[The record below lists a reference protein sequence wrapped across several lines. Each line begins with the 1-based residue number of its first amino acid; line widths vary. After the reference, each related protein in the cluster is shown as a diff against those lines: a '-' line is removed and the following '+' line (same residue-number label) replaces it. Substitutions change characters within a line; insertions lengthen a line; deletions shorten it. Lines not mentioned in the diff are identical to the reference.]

1 MATRMQQRRGTEEQW
16 TTANPVLG
24 AGEIGFETDT
34 GKFKLGDGINTW
46 ETLAYFVNAD
56 DLSGELDDY
65 ATQTY
70 VNDAI
75 SDVVGLAPEALD
87 TLNELASAIGDDP
100 DFVNTI
106 GNALTQKADIS
117 YVDDEIINSDTVAQ
131 GYADTAEAN
140 STAYTDLLIGD
151 ATVDGTGGNTVTD
164 RIASAVAGLVDS
176 SPEALDTLNEL
187 AAALGDDPNFATT
200 VATDIG
206 TKVSK
211 SGDTMTGDLSLA
223 QDPTSALH
231 AATKQY
237 VDDSV
242 SQAVADLETADG
254 EILDDINTI
263 NSSINIIESDI
274 DTLETTSATTVTDL
288 DTLESTVSTLSSNVD
303 TISGE
308 VNTNSGNITTLQSDL
323 GTLTTDTTTLQSNLE
338 NLTTEV
344 SGIASNVENIETDL
358 GTLTS
363 EVALKSS
370 IDGPAFTGTVVLP
383 ATTSI
388 GDVSSSEI
396 GHLNGVTSSIQN
408 QIDEKLD
415 SAIASSTYAP
425 LNDPTFGG
433 TVSLPGTTSVGDVS
447 ATEIGYLDGVTSSIQ
462 TQLTDLDTTKADL
475 ESPTFTGT
483 VSGVTKAHVGLTN
496 VDDTSDAD
504 KPVSTATQTALDAK
518 ASLAGATFT
527 GDVTVET
534 NMLIEGNLTITGTST
549 TINATDLS
557 ISDPLNYLAAEQY
570 TEDVLDV
577 GFLAATGELGG
588 TEEDHLH
595 SGLFRDVSDSKKWKL
610 ISNVPH
616 PVSNVVDVTNA
627 VKDTLVVGNIEA
639 DGVVFPDGTQTKM
652 GVASLTEFVEKT
664 ASYTLDDLDLRD
676 GVVEMNS
683 ASATTFTIPTNATLA
698 WPVGASMDILGTG
711 AGLVTI
717 AGDAGVT
724 VNSTPG
730 LKLRT
735 QWSSATILKRAENSW
750 IVYGDLKS

>member
-1 MATRMQQRRGTEEQW
+1 MLQRRGTAEQW

-34 GKFKLGDGINTW
+34 GKFKVGDNVNLW
-46 ETLAYFVNAD
+46 ADLAYFVNSD

-75 SDVVGLAPEALD
+75 SDVVGLAPETLD
-87 TLNELASAIGDDP
+87 TLNELAAAIGDDP
-100 DFVNTI
+100 NFVGTI
-106 GNALTQKADIS
+106 DTSLGLKADIS
-117 YVDDEIINSDTVAQ
+117 YVDDEITGLNSVAQ
-131 GYADTAEAN
+131 GYADTAESN
-140 STAYTDLLIGD
+140 STEYTDLLIGD

-187 AAALGDDPNFATT
+187 AAALGNDENFATT

-231 AATKQY
+231 AATKRY

-242 SQAVADLETADG
+242 SIVVSDFETADG
-254 EILDDINTI
+254 EILADISTI
-263 NSSINIIESDI
+263 NSSINTIEADI
-274 DTLETTSATTVTDL
+274 NTIQTASATTATDL

-308 VNTNSGNITTLQSDL
+308 VNTNSGNITTLH
-323 GTLTTDTTTLQSNLE
+323 SNLE

-344 SGIASNVENIETDL
+344 SDIASNVENIQTDL
-358 GTLTS
+358 ETLTS

-370 IDGPAFTGTVVLP
+370 IDSPAFTGIVVLP
-383 ATTSI
+383 TTTSI

-415 SAIASSTYAP
+415 SAIASGTYAP

-504 KPVSTATQTALDAK
+504 KPISTATQTALDAK

-534 NMLIEGNLTITGTST
+534 NMLIEGNLTISGTST
-549 TINATDLS
+549 TINATDLA
-557 ISDPLNYLAAEQY
+557 ISDPLIYLASEQY
-570 TEDVLDV
+570 AEDVLDV
-577 GFLAATGELGG
+577 GFLAATGEVGG
-588 TEEDHLH
+588 TEESHLH
-595 SGLFRDVSDSKKWKL
+595 SGLFRDVSDDKKWKL

-639 DGVVFPDGTQTKM
+639 DGVVFSDGTQTKM

-717 AGDAGVT
+717 AGDDGVT

-750 IVYGDLKS
+750 IVYGDLKA

>member
-1 MATRMQQRRGTEEQW
+1 MATRMLQRRGTAEQW
-16 TTANPVLG
+16 TAANPVLG

-34 GKFKLGDGINTW
+34 GKFKVGDNVNLW
-46 ETLAYFVNAD
+46 DDLAYFVNSD

-75 SDVVGLAPEALD
+75 SDVVGLAPETLD

-117 YVDDEIINSDTVAQ
+117 YVDDEISDLDTAAR
-131 GYADTAEAN
+131 GYADSAEGNA
-140 STAYTDLLIGD
+140 TAYTDLLIGD

-187 AAALGDDPNFATT
+187 AAALGNDENFATT

-223 QDPTSALH
+223 HSPTSPLH

-237 VDDSV
+237 VDNAV
-242 SQAVADLETADG
+242 SQTASDFQTADG
-254 EILDDINTI
+254 EILGDISTINTSINTI
-263 NSSINIIESDI
+263 EGSINTIESDI
-274 DTLETTSATTVTDL
+274 TTIESDITTIESDISTLQTTSATTATDL
-288 DTLESTVSTLSSNVD
+288 DNLEANVD
-303 TISGE
+303 TLSGS
-308 VNTNSGNITTLQSDL
+308 VTTLETNF
-323 GTLTTDTTTLQSNLE
+323 GTLTG
-338 NLTTEV
+338 EV
-344 SGIASNVENIETDL
+344 D
-358 GTLTS
+358 
-363 EVALKSS
+363 LKSP
-370 IDGPAFTGTVVLP
+370 I
-383 ATTSI
+383 
-388 GDVSSSEI
+388 
-396 GHLNGVTSSIQN
+396 NN
-408 QIDEKLD
+408 
-415 SAIASSTYAP
+415 
-425 LNDPTFGG
+425 PTFTG
-433 TVSLPGTTSVGDVS
+433 TVSLPETTIIGSVTSTEISLLSGVTLSIQDQIDDKAPLANPTFTGTVNGVTKEMVGLSDVDNTADTAKPVS
-447 ATEIGYLDGVTSSIQ
+447 AATQDALD
-462 TQLTDLDTTKADL
+462 LKAPL

-534 NMLIEGNLTITGTST
+534 NMLIEGNLTISGTST
-549 TINATDLS
+549 TINATDLA
-557 ISDPLNYLAAEQY
+557 IADPLIYLASNQY

-577 GFLAATGELGG
+577 GFLAATGEVGG

-595 SGLFRDVSDSKKWKL
+595 SGLFRDVSDDKKWKL

-627 VKDTLVVGNIEA
+627 VRDTLVVGNIEA
-639 DGVVFPDGTQTKM
+639 DGVVFSDGTQTKM

-698 WPVGASMDILGTG
+698 WPVGASMDIIGTG

-750 IVYGDLKS
+750 IVYGDLKA

>member
-1 MATRMQQRRGTEEQW
+1 MATRMQQRRGTAEQW
-16 TTANPVLG
+16 TDANPRLA

-34 GKFKLGDGINTW
+34 GKFKVGDDVNFW
-46 ETLAYFVNAD
+46 NDLAYFVNAD

-75 SDVVGLAPEALD
+75 SDVVGLAPETLD
-87 TLNELASAIGDDP
+87 TLNELATAIGNDP
-100 DFVNTI
+100 NFVGTI
-106 GNALTQKADIS
+106 GTSLGLKADIS
-117 YVDDEIINSDTVAQ
+117 YVDDEITGLNAVAQ
-131 GYADTAEAN
+131 SYADTAEQN
-140 STAYTDLLIGD
+140 SKNYSDLLIGD
-151 ATVDGTGGNTVTD
+151 ATIDGSGGNTVTD
-164 RIASAVAGLVDS
+164 RIASAVSGLIDS
-176 SPEALDTLNEL
+176 SPGTLDTLNEL
-187 AAALGDDPNFATT
+187 AAALGNDENFATT
-200 VATDIG
+200 VATDLG
-206 TKVSK
+206 TKLNK

-223 QDPTSALH
+223 QDPTSDFH
-231 AATKQY
+231 AATKAY
-237 VDDSV
+237 VDYSISTAV
-242 SQAVADLETADG
+242 SDLESADG
-254 EILDDINTI
+254 EILGDIDAIGGSINTI
-263 NSSINIIESDI
+263 NGSISTIEANI
-274 DTLETTSATTVTDL
+274 DTIQDNVATLGSDAETLLSSVNTISQNLETVETNLGTVTSQVVEISTDIANVETDLATLSDTVDLKSPTESPTFSGTVALPETTSVGSVT
-288 DTLESTVSTLSSNVD
+288 
-303 TISGE
+303 
-308 VNTNSGNITTLQSDL
+308 
-323 GTLTTDTTTLQSNLE
+323 
-338 NLTTEV
+338 
-344 SGIASNVENIETDL
+344 
-358 GTLTS
+358 
-363 EVALKSS
+363 
-370 IDGPAFTGTVVLP
+370 
-383 ATTSI
+383 
-388 GDVSSSEI
+388 SSEI
-396 GHLNGVTSSIQN
+396 GHLSGVTTSIQN
-408 QIDEKLD
+408 QIDDKLD
-415 SAIASSTYAP
+415 SGIASSTYAP

-433 TVSLPGTTSVGDVS
+433 TVSLPSTTSIGDVS
-447 ATEIGYLDGVTSSIQ
+447 STEIGYLDGVTSSIQ
-462 TQLTDLDTTKADL
+462 TQLTDLDTDKADL
-475 ESPTFTGT
+475 DSPTFTGT

-504 KPVSTATQTALDAK
+504 KPISTATQTALDAK

-534 NMLIEGNLTITGTST
+534 NMLIEGNLTISGTST
-549 TINATDLS
+549 TINATDLA
-557 ISDPLNYLAAEQY
+557 ISDPLIYLAAEQY

-588 TEEDHLH
+588 TEESHLH
-595 SGLFRDVSDSKKWKL
+595 SGLFRDVSDDKKWKL

-639 DGVVFPDGTQTKM
+639 DGVVFSDGTQTKM

-683 ASATTFTIPTNATLA
+683 ASATTFTIPTNSTLA

-750 IVYGDLKS
+750 IVYGDLKA

>member
-1 MATRMQQRRGTEEQW
+1 MATRMLQRRGTAEQW

-34 GKFKLGDGINTW
+34 GKFKVGDNVNLW
-46 ETLAYFVNAD
+46 ADLAYFVNSD

-75 SDVVGLAPEALD
+75 SDVVGLAPETLD
-87 TLNELASAIGDDP
+87 TLNELAAAIGDDP
-100 DFVNTI
+100 NFVGTI
-106 GNALTQKADIS
+106 DTSLGLKADIS
-117 YVDDEIINSDTVAQ
+117 YVDDEITGLNSVAQ
-131 GYADTAEAN
+131 GYADTAESN
-140 STAYTDLLIGD
+140 STEYTDLLIGD

-187 AAALGDDPNFATT
+187 AAALGNDENFATT

-231 AATKQY
+231 AATKRY

-242 SQAVADLETADG
+242 SIVVSDFETADG
-254 EILDDINTI
+254 EILADISTI
-263 NSSINIIESDI
+263 NSSINTIEADI
-274 DTLETTSATTVTDL
+274 NTIQTASATTATDL

-308 VNTNSGNITTLQSDL
+308 VNTNSGNITTLH
-323 GTLTTDTTTLQSNLE
+323 SNLE

-344 SGIASNVENIETDL
+344 SDIASNVENIQTDL
-358 GTLTS
+358 ETLTS

-370 IDGPAFTGTVVLP
+370 IDSPAFTGIVVLP
-383 ATTSI
+383 TTTSI

-415 SAIASSTYAP
+415 SAIASGTYAP

-504 KPVSTATQTALDAK
+504 KPISTATQTALDAK

-534 NMLIEGNLTITGTST
+534 NMLIEGNLTISGTST
-549 TINATDLS
+549 TINATDLA
-557 ISDPLNYLAAEQY
+557 ISDPLIYLASEQY
-570 TEDVLDV
+570 AEDVLDV
-577 GFLAATGELGG
+577 GFLAATGEVGG
-588 TEEDHLH
+588 TEESHLH
-595 SGLFRDVSDSKKWKL
+595 SGLFRDVSDDKKWKL

-639 DGVVFPDGTQTKM
+639 DGVVFSDGTQTKM

-717 AGDAGVT
+717 AGDDGVT

-750 IVYGDLKS
+750 IVYGDLKA